1 MENVV
6 SAMSTSISAANLWT
20 EIGHAVP
27 LIAIGVLFSLGFYVV
42 KRAVKGIS
50 KHKTNMQF
58 LKFICKLKN
67 SAIFYCVIFFLEV
80 FMYDVLVSYLLSLV
94 PLVLPI
100 ISLRIVLDWFADLV
114 FGRRY

>member
-50 KHKTNMQF
+50 KHKTNM
-58 LKFICKLKN
+58 
-67 SAIFYCVIFFLEV
+67 
-80 FMYDVLVSYLLSLV
+80 
-94 PLVLPI
+94 
-100 ISLRIVLDWFADLV
+100 
-114 FGRRY
+114 